1 MLEGL
6 ANLASQ
12 KTKKPGNAA
21 FIRYLFFTMG
31 IGEKDFN
38 DCSIPYI
45 MEILESHNYVKQE
58 EEKASKKASRR

>member
-12 KTKKPGNAA
+12 KTKKPSNTA

-31 IGEKDFN
+31 IAEEDFN
-38 DCSIPYI
+38 KCSIPYI
-45 MEILESHNYVKQE
+45 IEIMETQNFVKKE
-58 EEKASKKASRR
+58 EEKASKKAARK

>member
-1 MLEGL
+1 
-6 ANLASQ
+6 
-12 KTKKPGNAA
+12 
-21 FIRYLFFTMG
+21 MG

-58 EEKASKKASRR
+58 EEKANKKAARKN

>member
-1 MLEGL
+1 MLDGL

-45 MEILESHNYVKQE
+45 MDVMESYNYVKQE
-58 EEKASKKASRR
+58 EEKANKKAARK